1 MKTLNTAITNFE
13 NAFKSV
19 TCYDT
24 FTSVEAR
31 TLVESFGVAMPK
43 SDFCVDFIS
52 ESGNKSSFCP
62 FYVEDLNG
70 KLNFRFDVMLDDG
83 DDGRVVKRFE
93 ILQIGSTWNLTSLEY
108 DIEDDSE
115 ITSYIQ
121 ESAQLTF
128 SAAIIHLVQLL
139 KHENTDFNS
148 ILNVL

>member
-1 MKTLNTAITNFE
+1 MKTLNTAIANFE

-52 ESGNKSSFCP
+52 ESGNKSNFCP
-62 FYVEDLNG
+62 FYVEDLDG
-70 KLNFRFDVMLDDG
+70 KLNFRFDVMLEATDKI
-83 DDGRVVKRFE
+83 VVKRFE
-93 ILQIGSTWNLTSLEY
+93 ILHDGSTWNLTSVKFDVEADLE
-108 DIEDDSE
+108 ISE
-115 ITSYIQ
+115 YVQ